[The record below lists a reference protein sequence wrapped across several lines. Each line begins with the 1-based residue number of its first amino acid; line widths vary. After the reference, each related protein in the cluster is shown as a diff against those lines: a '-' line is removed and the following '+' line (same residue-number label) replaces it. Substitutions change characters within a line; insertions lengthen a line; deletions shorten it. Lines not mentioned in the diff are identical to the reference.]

1 MQPGV
6 VGKALARLQARL
18 QPGCQGLIGHVA
30 RREKRGVDLLDDLQ
44 GVAAVDEDGGFL
56 QQDAGKAGRAL
67 EAGEPG
73 QPLGCGRDVLALV
86 LVAAGYQEALDAAP
100 GEFPAEVIGSAAGR
114 ERVCQ
119 DVSMSVVAGSLKK
132 K

>member
-1 MQPGV
+1 MVSG
-6 VGKALARLQARL
+6 A
-18 QPGCQGLIGHVA
+18 GL
-30 RREKRGVDLLDDLQ
+30 EKRWVDLLDDLQ

-100 GEFPAEVIGSAAGR
+100 GEFPAEGGKAVGRLSSGDGGALGGGGRHRLNRSEERRVGKECVRTGRSRGSP
-114 ERVCQ
+114 
-119 DVSMSVVAGSLKK
+119 SH
-132 K
+132 

>member
-86 LVAAGYQEALDAAP
+86 LVAAWYPEAPDPAP
-100 GEFPAEVIGSAAGR
+100 GAFPAAGGKADGR
-114 ERVCQ
+114 LSSGDAGIASWRGRV
-119 DVSMSVVAGSLKK
+119 GLKWW
-132 K
+132 

>member
-1 MQPGV
+1 MVSG
-6 VGKALARLQARL
+6 A
-18 QPGCQGLIGHVA
+18 GL
-30 RREKRGVDLLDDLQ
+30 EKRWVDLLDDLQ

-86 LVAAGYQEALDAAP
+86 LVAAGDQEALDAAA
-100 GEFPAEVIGSAAGR
+100 GEVAAEGGKAVGR
-114 ERVCQ
+114 TSSG
-119 DVSMSVVAGSLKK
+119 DGGAMGDGGGNGLNTSLF
-132 K
+132 